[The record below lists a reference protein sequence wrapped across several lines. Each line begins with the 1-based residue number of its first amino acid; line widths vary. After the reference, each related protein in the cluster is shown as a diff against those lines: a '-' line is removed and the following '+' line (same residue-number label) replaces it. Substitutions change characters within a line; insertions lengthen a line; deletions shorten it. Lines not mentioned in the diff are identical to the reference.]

1 MRILTQL
8 AALTLGTGLLPGTAG
23 EALDYAM
30 REAESPEAQEFV
42 GGDGPVFLVIVLVGM
57 IVVVVCLLVQNGEK
71 V

>member
-1 MRILTQL
+1 MRMLMELT
-8 AALTLGTGLLPGTAG
+8 ALTPGTTG

-42 GGDGPVFLVIVLVGM
+42 GGHGEFLFIVLLIGIFVLAYLM
-57 IVVVVCLLVQNGEK
+57 LKKEDK